1 MLRRVGRRGT
11 KAIDGGDASLYTME
25 EHERALDRLLTA
37 PGVVF
42 LLGSIDTGKTTFGL
56 ELAARATSAG
66 IPTAIVDADI
76 GQSTVGPPTTVG
88 LKLCT
93 NMERLTIDSVRFAD
107 GLGFVGSITPRGH
120 LLSIVT
126 ATAKLT
132 TRARATGCRLIVV
145 DTTGFLSGIS
155 GQMLKYFKMDLLAP
169 DFVVGLQRGGE
180 LEPVLGIATRFTH
193 AEVIRLEVPPEVLT
207 RSVDE
212 RASFREHQ
220 FAAYFARGA
229 SRWRVKPTVFMP
241 TLPPEFDLALL
252 DGIVVGMEDGKGT
265 CVGIGVLE
273 FDAHE
278 EVLRMVSPVT
288 GGVRGLRLGSS
299 RFDVHG
305 RSKGP
310 VDLRQLF
317 STE

>member
-1 MLRRVGRRGT
+1 
-11 KAIDGGDASLYTME
+11 LYTTE
-25 EHERALDRLLTA
+25 EHERALDRLLAA

-42 LLGSIDTGKTTFGL
+42 LLGAIDTGKTTFGL

-66 IPTAIVDADI
+66 IPSAIVDADI

-93 NMERLTIDSVRFAD
+93 SPEAVTIDSVRFAD

-132 TRARATGCRLIVV
+132 TRARAAGSRLIVV
-145 DTTGFLSGIS
+145 DTTGFLSGINA
-155 GQMLKYFKMDLLAP
+155 QTLKYFKMDLLEP
-169 DFVVGLQRGGE
+169 DFVVGFSRGGE
-180 LEPVLGIATRFTH
+180 LEPILGIAHRFTA
-193 AEVIRLEVPPEVLT
+193 AEVIRLGVPGEVLG

-212 RASFREHQ
+212 RAAFREQQ
-220 FAAYFARGA
+220 FAAYFAGGS

-252 DGIVVGMEDGKGT
+252 DGIVVGMEDGRGA

-273 FDAHE
+273 FDARE
-278 EVLRMVSPVT
+278 EILRMVSPVSE
-288 GGVRGLRLGSS
+288 GVRGLRLGSL
-299 RFDVHG
+299 RIDVHG